1 MFSARSDDEPRLLS
15 MSLALRPRLIAPLLA
30 IVVTAACSTTS
41 PSVAGASPGATPT
54 PQASDPAG
62 TVPASGDIPDNVVW
76 LTYAGSA
83 FSIQYREGWVRSTTS
98 NGAAF
103 NDKDSHITV
112 AISTGSAPT
121 KQSVTNE
128 VAAIAGAKVTG
139 PARPISLPAGNAIKI
154 TYEIVGSADPVTGK
168 RPRLTVD
175 RYEIG
180 PSGRVA
186 VLDLAAQVGVDNV
199 DAYLAIAKSFKW
211 VG

>member
-1 MFSARSDDEPRLLS
+1 
-15 MSLALRPRLIAPLLA
+15 MSTASRLRPVAPLLA
-30 IVVTAACSTTS
+30 IVVVAACASTPS
-41 PSVAGASPGATPT
+41 PGVAGASPAPT
-54 PQASDPAG
+54 VSAQASDPAG

-76 LTYAGSA
+76 LTYSGSG
-83 FSIQYREGWVRSTTS
+83 FSIQYPEGWVRSSTS
-98 NGAAF
+98 GGAAF

-121 KQSVTNE
+121 RQSVTNE
-128 VAAIAGAKVTG
+128 ISAMAGAKITAA
-139 PARPISLPAGNAIKI
+139 ARQLSLPAGTSIKV
-154 TYEIVGSADPVTGK
+154 TYEVVGSADPVTGK

-180 PSGRVA
+180 TSGRVA